1 MKSYILIIL
10 SFFIK
15 TIAFSQ
21 TNRVVSNV
29 RIKESNSTL
38 VITYDAQGIKKGD
51 SLQIEVKTKSNAK
64 NYYPKT
70 LSGDFGKNIS
80 DGKDKTIIW
89 DMKQDGFLINDSI
102 QVSLSIA
109 YKEEKKEV
117 VIVKPPK
124 EINIPTSK
132 KNLGYLSILVPGLG
146 SYLVSDRRKVPI
158 RIATAGVVYGLA
170 AGAYFSKKLSNDFYK
185 TYLAFN
191 KEVEA
196 QPYYNDANLNNHIY
210 YVTAILGGAIWV
222 TDIVYAINKGRK
234 PRLQNG
240 AKVSIKFDQV
250 QSVPTIGLNYQF

>member
-1 MKSYILIIL
+1 MKYYLLIFL

-15 TIAFSQ
+15 TITFSQ
-21 TNRVVSNV
+21 TNRAVSNI
-29 RIKESNSTL
+29 RIKESNDSL
-38 VITYDAQGIKKGD
+38 IIIYDAQGVKKGD
-51 SLQIEVKTKSNAK
+51 SLQIEVKTKSSSK
-64 NYYPKT
+64 NSYLKT

-89 DMKQDGFLINDSI
+89 YMKQDGFLINDSI

-109 YKEEKKEV
+109 YKEV
-117 VIVKPPK
+117 VIVDTTKP
-124 EINIPTSK
+124 K
-132 KNLGYLSILVPGLG
+132 KNSGYLSILVPGLG

-185 TYLAFN
+185 TYLTFN
-191 KEVEA
+191 KEVDA

-222 TDIVYAINKGRK
+222 TDIVSAINKGRK